1 MNPLPPEL
9 LQAVLLVTS
18 VVVVA
23 MLLTLVAQR
32 TLRRRSLRRTAALD
46 GLHRRLVLEATIAED
61 DELEPLLDR
70 VRGLSAAER
79 AHVGRTVFLMLRDV
93 TGEAADRLRS
103 VALASGLVP
112 SVLDATGHRSA
123 VARADA
129 AEALGL
135 LAPDGALELLLGL
148 AGDRDTE
155 VRTVAIRAL
164 GAFDDTAAIDRVIAA
179 LASDSGVP
187 ASVAA
192 TALLQQGTA
201 AVARVRWAL
210 DDADPGVRRGAARVA
225 GLLQVPAAGEAL
237 TRLVSDEHDFVRLAA
252 MRSLELL
259 PVRASLPALL
269 DAALSGG
276 TIGEAAASA
285 IVRMPPSWQADALA
299 QISARAEPG
308 VRRAAGLPR
317 VEAVA

>member
-18 VVVVA
+18 IVVVG
-23 MLLTLVAQR
+23 MLLSLVVQR
-32 TLRRRSLRRTAALD
+32 TLRRRRLRRVAALD
-46 GLHRRLVLEATIAED
+46 ARHRRLVLEATIAEE
-61 DELEPLLDR
+61 DELEPLLAT
-70 VRGLSAAER
+70 VRGLDAEER
-79 AHVGRTVFLMLRDV
+79 AHVGRTVSLMLRDI
-93 TGEAADRLRS
+93 TGEAAERLRA

-112 SVLDATGHRSA
+112 RVLDAAVSRSA

-129 AEALGL
+129 AESLGL
-135 LAPDGALELLLGL
+135 LAPDGALELLLQL
-148 AGDRDTE
+148 ADDHDSE

-164 GAFDDTAAIDRVIAA
+164 GSFDDTVAIDRVIAA

-192 TALLQQGTA
+192 SALLQQGTA

-210 DDADPGVRRGAARVA
+210 DDADHGVRRGAARVA

-237 TRLVSDEHDFVRLAA
+237 TRLVSDEHDSVRLAA

-259 PVRASLPALL
+259 PVRGSLPALL
-269 DAALSGG
+269 DAALDGG
-276 TIGEAAASA
+276 MIGEAAASA
-285 IVRMPPSWQADALA
+285 IVRMPPSWHVEALA
-299 QISARAEPG
+299 RIAAEAEPG
-308 VRRAAGLPR
+308 VRRAAWLARAG
-317 VEAVA
+317 AAA